1 MDNLKKKL
9 FSEKTITVM
18 RRFSKWLKLMIILL
32 KKNLNGK
39 YYIVNSGNVF
49 LV

>member
-18 RRFSKWLKLMIILL
+18 RRFSKWLKI
-32 KKNLNGK
+32 ND
-39 YYIVNSGNVF
+39 YITEEKFKWKVLYS
-49 LV
+49 